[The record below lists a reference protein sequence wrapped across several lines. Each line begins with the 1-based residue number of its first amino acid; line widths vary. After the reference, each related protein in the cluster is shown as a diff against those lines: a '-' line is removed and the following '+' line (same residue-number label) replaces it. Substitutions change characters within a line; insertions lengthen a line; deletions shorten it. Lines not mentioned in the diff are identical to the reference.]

1 MLPILADQV
10 TPVFDA
16 LLTVAVNC
24 CVPADRMLALVGV
37 ICTLIGSAELELMVI
52 VAVACLEVVATLVA
66 VTVAVVLVVTA
77 GAVYIP
83 ELEILPALVDQ
94 VTALVEASLTVA
106 ANCCV
111 PPDFR
116 LRLLGVI

>member
-10 TPVFDA
+10 TPVFDV

-24 CVPADRMLALVGV
+24 CVPADLMFALVGV
-37 ICTLIGSAELELMVI
+37 ICTLIGATELDAMVI
-52 VAVACLEVVATLVA
+52 VAVACLLVFATLVA
-66 VTVAVVLVVTA
+66 VTVAVVLVVTD
-77 GAVYIP
+77 GAVYSP

-94 VTALVEASLTVA
+94 VTAFVDASVTVA

-111 PPDFR
+111 PPDLR
-116 LRLLGVI
+116 LVLLGVI